1 MSRVG
6 KRKQFYHDA
15 KRLYALPGMAFFSK
29 LFKGNAYKL
38 NTKSN
43 EIDTVFLLLYCW
55 WEFTY
60 TPWYLNWIGLVNL
73 CKVQECKMLGRNK
86 IAQEQN
92 DILR

>member
-43 EIDTVFLLLYCW
+43 EKDTVFLLLYC
-55 WEFTY
+55 
-60 TPWYLNWIGLVNL
+60 
-73 CKVQECKMLGRNK
+73 
-86 IAQEQN
+86 
-92 DILR
+92 